1 MNKSQRCVS
10 WTVMPPGRSTQQ
22 HDKLHASAIENPVK
36 RSTVMAA
43 QFRKLSFYLRTM
55 WKGHMGIRLVKKV
68 DPLDLP
74 IDSELDRRFLVL
86 NKLIYRLGAVARS
99 IELCDEWRGT
109 ALLNLG
115 MARWSGERQR
125 SRRHGR

>member
-1 MNKSQRCVS
+1 
-10 WTVMPPGRSTQQ
+10 
-22 HDKLHASAIENPVK
+22 
-36 RSTVMAA
+36 MAA

>member
-1 MNKSQRCVS
+1 
-10 WTVMPPGRSTQQ
+10 
-22 HDKLHASAIENPVK
+22 
-36 RSTVMAA
+36 MAA

-99 IELCDEWRGT
+99 IELCDEWARNSFAQFRNGSLVRRAAT
-109 ALLNLG
+109 VAAARALSAQWKSSSAQVG
-115 MARWSGERQR
+115 
-125 SRRHGR
+125 